1 MIVVDDVRAGYPGH
15 EVLRGVSCRI
25 PSSEVTALCGG
36 NGAGKTTLLDVVAGV
51 SKPWS
56 GRVERPSGG
65 TAYVP
70 QRTQVDPRLPLTVRQ
85 VVTMGAWQRLGWWR
99 PVRETDRYQV
109 SVAMS
114 QLGIEHLARQRIDEL
129 SGGQVQ
135 RTLVA
140 RAVATGAPTLVLDEP
155 MTGLDV
161 EVRAELSKVFREL
174 AAEGRIVLQAT
185 HDEEAAAASDL
196 VLTLRDGAIADAA

>member
-1 MIVVDDVRAGYPGH
+1 MVVVEDVRAGYLGR
-15 EVLRGVSCRI
+15 EVLRGVSCRV
-25 PSSEVTALCGG
+25 PSGEVTALCGG

-56 GRVERPSGG
+56 GRVERPKGG

-99 PVRETDRYQV
+99 PVREADRYRV

-114 QLGIEHLARQRIDEL
+114 QLGVDQLGRRRLDEL

-140 RAVATGAPTLVLDEP
+140 RAVASGASTLVLDEP
-155 MTGLDV
+155 MTGLDAQ
-161 EVRAELSKVFREL
+161 VRAELSKIFREL
-174 AAEGRIVLQAT
+174 ASEGRVVLQAT

-196 VLTLRDGAIADAA
+196 VLTLRDGKIVD